1 MAKRAKMKSPIRK
14 VKKNTALNPVARAVA
29 KTKLLQAVTSYRISL
44 YLHEPNENAESDYRV
59 IAVVI
64 ASTMGAMD
72 GESVEYRKLKSGMSV
87 CAQAALR
94 GFTWHDQDAV
104 TLDNALAVVLD
115 VFPKLRPDKANKA
128 IKAAIEALG

>member
-1 MAKRAKMKSPIRK
+1 MKSPIRK

-29 KTKLLQAVTSYRISL
+29 KTKLLQAITGYRISL
-44 YLHEPNENAESDYRV
+44 YLNEPNENSESDYRV
-59 IAVVI
+59 IAVVM

-94 GFTWHDQDAV
+94 GFTWQDQDAV

-115 VFPKLRPDKANKA
+115 VFPKLPPNEANKA